1 MVGKMEKRTAGLG
14 LALVAI
20 GLVTAAMAQ
29 GPRGGGR
36 DGGPQGRPGLEQMP
50 PPPHAAGAAM
60 VISGDGLFV
69 LTGPTVVKI
78 NPKTMEVVSQK
89 ELPRP
94 ALPGAP
100 AATERP

>member
-1 MVGKMEKRTAGLG
+1 MAGKIEKRTAGLG
-14 LALVAI
+14 LALLAV

-36 DGGPQGRPGLEQMP
+36 DGGPQGRPGPDLLP
-50 PPPHAAGAAM
+50 PPPAAAAAM

-89 ELPRP
+89 ELPKP

-100 AATERP
+100 AGTERP